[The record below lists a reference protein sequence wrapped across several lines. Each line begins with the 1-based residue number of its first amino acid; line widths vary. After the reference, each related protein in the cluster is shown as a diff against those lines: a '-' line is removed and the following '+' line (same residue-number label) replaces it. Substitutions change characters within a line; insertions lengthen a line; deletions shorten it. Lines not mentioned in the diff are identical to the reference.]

1 MTKKVNWKYDVLDM
15 LMAIGAIENLL
26 TIRFEDVD
34 DEPEL
39 TKVNLTPDQ
48 VDEITWKFRGI
59 VEEYLNPNLK
69 DQLKKFVETYKD

>member
-1 MTKKVNWKYDVLDM
+1 MAKYEVNWKYDILDL

-26 TIRFEDVD
+26 TIECEDVD

-48 VDEITWKFRGI
+48 VDEITWKLRGI
-59 VEEYLNPNLK
+59 VEEYLNRNLK
-69 DQLKKFVETYKD
+69 DQLK